1 VKGIWGLF
9 RADLRR
15 ATSNVMSVIVLCGL
29 IVIPSAFTWFNVI
42 GSWEPFDNTKN
53 LKVAVASVDEGY
65 TSALIP
71 LHINVGSVVESALR
85 ANDQLDWVITSKKDA
100 IAGTESGEYYA
111 AMVLPKDFSERMLTF
126 YTAGSQRTEID
137 FYMND
142 KSNPLA
148 PLITSEGADD
158 LSAKINAEFTK
169 ELSNVALSLVS
180 SLSTSLSDSE
190 SQAAFARIE
199 AHVGQAGVQLR
210 AAAGTANMF
219 TALLESSVPLVD
231 GATGLLR
238 AVESEFSGATG
249 RVQEG
254 LEASQG
260 ANGAI
265 AQATQA
271 LTNAFAASE
280 EQLGRFSGQVDRVF
294 STLDTDAG
302 ESVVRIEDMS
312 GQLGELITRHEAL
325 RDRLIEDVEPNLPEE
340 DREAFA
346 ILLAGLETAIAQ
358 EKELQSRLGDMATTV
373 AAGNADAQ
381 RFRGQLDSRISA
393 AQSAIGNANTV
404 YANDLKPTLDQLA
417 AELGAVGAGLGAIAG
432 DVSAVTNAGEGAAAL
447 LQTAARDNRVLAEA
461 LTAAADGVDRV
472 QQALSNAIDSGDF
485 SQIAK
490 IIGANPDVLATAL
503 AQPIGIDRIPVYPVV
518 SFGAGM
524 APLYT
529 ILSLWVGALLLAVT
543 LRVDP
548 PRRAFEGDS
557 DLQLRSDGGPPLK
570 LHEQFLGRYAI
581 FALMGLAQSTLVF
594 LGNILLVGLDPVH
607 PFLFMVV
614 GWTTSLVFTFIIY
627 TLVVSFSDAGKA
639 LAVFVL
645 VIQVAGAGGAYPLS
659 LLPEWFQNV
668 SPFLPATHA
677 IDAFRAALA
686 GIYQGDYWISLGW
699 LLAFL
704 VPMALLGLAL
714 RKPLIGFNEKMEGML
729 QSTKLM

>member
-1 VKGIWGLF
+1 MNGIWELF

-65 TSALIP
+65 TSPLIP
-71 LHINVGSVVESALR
+71 MHLNIGSIVESALR
-85 ANDQLDWVITSKKDA
+85 ANDQLDWVITSKEDA

-137 FYMND
+137 YYTND

-158 LSAKINAEFTK
+158 LSAKINAEFTQ
-169 ELSNVALSLVS
+169 ELSNIALSLIS

-199 AHVGQAGVQLR
+199 AHVGQVAVQLH
-210 AAAGTANMF
+210 AASGTAEMF
-219 TALLESSVPLVD
+219 TALLESSVPLVN
-231 GATGLLR
+231 AASSLLGT
-238 AVESEFSGATG
+238 VESEFSAATG
-249 RVQEG
+249 KVQEG
-254 LEASQG
+254 LAASQD

-265 AQATQA
+265 ARATEA
-271 LTNAFAASE
+271 LTAAFNASSA
-280 EQLGRFSGQVDRVF
+280 QLDRFGSDVDRIF
-294 STLDTDAG
+294 STVNTDASASIG
-302 ESVVRIEDMS
+302 MIDEMS
-312 GQLGELITRHEAL
+312 GQLDDLIAKHEAL
-325 RDRLIEDVEPNLPEE
+325 RERLVNDVEPNLPEE
-340 DREAFA
+340 SAPAFA
-346 ILLAGLETAIAQ
+346 AILDSLDAAIAQ
-358 EKELQSRLGDMATTV
+358 EQALTSRLQETSAGI

-381 RFRGQLDSRISA
+381 RFRGQLDTRITA
-393 AQSAIGNANTV
+393 AQSALANANSV

-417 AELGAVGAGLGAIAG
+417 AELNAVGSGLGAIAG
-432 DVSAVTNAGEGAAAL
+432 QVSGVSNVAGGAVTL
-447 LQTAARDNRVLAEA
+447 LETAARDNRVLAEA
-461 LTAAADGVDRV
+461 LGAAADSVDRV
-472 QQALSNAIDSGDF
+472 QDALSSAIESGDF
-485 SQIAK
+485 SLIGK
-490 IIGANPDVLATAL
+490 IIGSNPSVLATAI
-503 AQPIGIDRIPVYPVV
+503 AQPIGLDRIAVYPVV

-524 APLYT
+524 AALYT
-529 ILSLWVGALLLAVT
+529 VLSLWVGALLLAVT

-548 PRRAFEGDS
+548 PRRAI
-557 DLQLRSDGGPPLK
+557 DGGPQLK
-570 LHEQFLGRYAI
+570 LHEQFLGRYMI

-607 PFLFMVV
+607 PFLFMLV

-639 LAVFVL
+639 LAVFLL

-659 LLPEWFQNV
+659 LLPAWFQNA

-686 GIYQGDYWISLGW
+686 GIYHADYWISLGW

-704 VPMALLGLAL
+704 IPMLLLGLVL

>member
-1 VKGIWGLF
+1 VNGIWELF

-65 TSALIP
+65 TSPLIP
-71 LHINVGSVVESALR
+71 MHLNIGSIVESALR
-85 ANDQLDWVITSKKDA
+85 ANDQLDWVITSKEDA

-137 FYMND
+137 YYTND

-158 LSAKINAEFTK
+158 LSAKINAEFTQ
-169 ELSNVALSLVS
+169 ELSNIALSLIS

-199 AHVGQAGVQLR
+199 AHVGQVAVQLH
-210 AAAGTANMF
+210 AASGTAEMF
-219 TALLESSVPLVD
+219 TALLESSVPLVN
-231 GATGLLR
+231 AASSLLGT
-238 AVESEFSGATG
+238 VESEFSAATG
-249 RVQEG
+249 KVQEG
-254 LEASQG
+254 LAASQD

-265 AQATQA
+265 ARATEA
-271 LTNAFAASE
+271 LTAAFNASSA
-280 EQLGRFSGQVDRVF
+280 QLDRFGSDVDRIF
-294 STLDTDAG
+294 STVNTDASASIG
-302 ESVVRIEDMS
+302 MIDEMS
-312 GQLGELITRHEAL
+312 GQLDDLIAKHEAL
-325 RDRLIEDVEPNLPEE
+325 RERLVNDVEPNLPEE
-340 DREAFA
+340 SAPAFA
-346 ILLAGLETAIAQ
+346 AILDSLDAAIAQ
-358 EKELQSRLGDMATTV
+358 EQALTSRLQETSAGI

-381 RFRGQLDSRISA
+381 RFRGQLDTRITA
-393 AQSAIGNANTV
+393 AQSALANANSV

-417 AELGAVGAGLGAIAG
+417 AELNAVGSGLGAIAG
-432 DVSAVTNAGEGAAAL
+432 QVSGVSNVAGGAVTL
-447 LQTAARDNRVLAEA
+447 LETAARDNRVLAEA
-461 LTAAADGVDRV
+461 LGAAADSVDRV
-472 QQALSNAIDSGDF
+472 QDALSSAIESGDF
-485 SQIAK
+485 SLIGK
-490 IIGANPDVLATAL
+490 IIGSNPSVLATAI
-503 AQPIGIDRIPVYPVV
+503 AQPIGLDRIAVYPVV

-524 APLYT
+524 AALYT
-529 ILSLWVGALLLAVT
+529 VLSLWVGALLLAVT

-548 PRRAFEGDS
+548 PRRAI
-557 DLQLRSDGGPPLK
+557 DGGPQLK
-570 LHEQFLGRYAI
+570 LHEQFLGRYMI

-607 PFLFMVV
+607 PFLFMLV

-639 LAVFVL
+639 LAVFLL

-659 LLPEWFQNV
+659 LLPAWFQNA

-686 GIYQGDYWISLGW
+686 GIYHADYWISLGW

-704 VPMALLGLAL
+704 IPMLLLGLVL